1 MKIMKKILKA
11 IFTLV
16 LLGLLGGAGYIM
28 YDYTQNPQKYDEFA
42 QMFED
47 KITGKDKIVIEEVS
61 PFITPEMTLTL
72 ENSSYEGESYVF
84 HEEFQ
89 PDKPIIMCYGKD
101 MGGNIYIPR
110 NFHVYQSASL
120 YSGPDVPEQD
130 ITEYVT
136 QSVEYERMEVSEE
149 LLMSLEA
156 GEYYIVMEF
165 MTEEGDLYP
174 SLVPLIVEEETTFNS
189 NHRGFVIYADEYGC
203 INNDLEE
210 PKEISFTFYNLGDN
224 PIRAM
229 LQASQA
235 GNGYVTVELEPEDY
249 YINERGDTVVLKTEY
264 LQRLNVNRIN
274 RYSVRFANGEV
285 MPLEVDICTVKG
297 DSLKRL
303 TISGPSTYSL
313 AEGGDFVATYD
324 LKIADF
330 INSYGL
336 LHCPMDEPAYHL
348 CDEVLKGENIG
359 KYLDMNTKTVTFPEE
374 LMKQIPP
381 DDGNTFLF
389 IVYSI
394 NGVLFK
400 TELQINVTN

>member
-1 MKIMKKILKA
+1 MKKILKA

-42 QMFED
+42 QMFQD

-89 PDKPIIMCYGKD
+89 PDKPIVMCYGKD

-229 LQASQA
+229 LQASEA
-235 GNGYVTVELEPEDY
+235 SNGYVTVELEPEDY

-285 MPLEVDICTVKG
+285 MPLEVDVCTVKG

-303 TISGPSTYSL
+303 TISAPSTYSL
-313 AEGGDFVATYD
+313 SEGGDFAATYD
-324 LKIADF
+324 LKMADF
-330 INSYGL
+330 VYSYGL
-336 LHCPMDEPAYHL
+336 YHYPMDEPGYGL
-348 CDEVLKGENIG
+348 CDEELKGRNIG
-359 KYLDMNTKTVTFPEE
+359 KYLDMDTKTITFPEE
-374 LMKQIPP
+374 FMKQIPP
-381 DDGNTFLF
+381 DNGNTFLF

-394 NGVLFK
+394 DGVLFS
-400 TELQINVTN
+400 TEVKINVTN